1 VANPP
6 SEPPRSE
13 GDRVRERIA
22 AARSEAERGL
32 SAALERFQR
41 DEHSFREETA
51 RRAEELAGERARAV
65 VEELWD
71 RELDVRFESLRGE
84 LTREAES
91 HVDSIVKKRVKA
103 ERGKLGSKLK
113 SDVRERLAAAERR
126 LDERT
131 AERVREVEQGQARL
145 TAEVAKRLKAAEERA
160 DARPGPEGR
169 PVKGGRHERRL
180 ARNETAQRV
189 EKAIADRTDEL
200 ERRLDARH
208 AARSAETRLALEEVL
223 RKDAR
228 ELREAEGRRAGELL
242 DAKAA
247 EADARLESRVKEAS
261 EKLGMLN
268 RRQEA
273 KLARQ
278 ETARR
283 IQHALAK
290 LEQRSVAAGDEMS
303 ARLGHHAASLE
314 EGLTRRAGELDGEL
328 AQNARS
334 VAGEVA
340 AQLAA
345 PRDRVLD
352 AEREVE
358 TLHSDAVARGER
370 TERITAELTERVEA
384 VSSRMARALAEV
396 EAAEARII
404 ASEGRVIRAMQAAHA
419 AANWEQRIRRATSAE
434 EQAAQRIKRAEDS
447 IRAMVD
453 PLGNG
458 N

>member
-1 VANPP
+1 MANPP

-41 DEHSFREETA
+41 DEHSFREETV

-65 VEELWD
+65 VEEVWD

-84 LTREAES
+84 LTRETES

-113 SDVRERLAAAERR
+113 SDVRERVAAAERR

-131 AERVREVEQGQARL
+131 AERVREVEEGQARL

-160 DARPGPEGR
+160 DASAGSEERL
-169 PVKGGRHERRL
+169 VVGGRRERKL
-180 ARNETAQRV
+180 ARNETAQRI
-189 EKAIADRTDEL
+189 EKAITDRTDKL

-228 ELREAEGRRAGELL
+228 ELRKAEGRRVGELF
-242 DAKAA
+242 DAKVA

-283 IQHALAK
+283 IQDALAK

-314 EGLTRRAGELDGEL
+314 EGLARRAGALDGEL

-396 EAAEARII
+396 EAAEARIV